1 MESAEKDKTAIIS
14 GIETDAKAEEQE
26 IIKEA
31 QKQADEKLK
40 YFDNKS
46 KSIVEDARKEAS
58 LQAEA
63 IRRRMVSG
71 IKLEL
76 KRGLMRIQQD
86 VIQLIMG
93 KVEKKLNLMIGDT
106 NYRAI
111 LEDWIVEAA
120 IGLGTESALLNASE
134 KERVIID
141 GNFIAEVGDKVFAKT
156 GSKIALQ
163 LTSDLPLKLQGVVLT
178 AANKRTAFNNQ
189 VKTRIS
195 RKERDIQMKIY
206 KTLFADERKESL

>member
-1 MESAEKDKTAIIS
+1 MESAEKDRTAIIS
-14 GIETDAKAEEQE
+14 GIEADANTEAQE

-40 YFDNKS
+40 YFDDKA
-46 KSIVEDARKEAS
+46 KSILEDARKEAM

-63 IRRRMVSG
+63 IHKKMLSG

-76 KRGLMRIQQD
+76 KRSFMCIQQT
-86 VIQLIMG
+86 VIQEIMN

-106 NYRAI
+106 NYRAV
-111 LEDWIVEAA
+111 LEDWIIEAA
-120 IGLGTESALLNASE
+120 IGLGAESALINASE
-134 KERVIID
+134 KERILID
-141 GNFIAEVGDKVFAKT
+141 NTLLADAAAKVFAKT
-156 GSKIALQ
+156 GDKVTLQ
-163 LTSDLPLKLQGVVLT
+163 LTSDLPLKSQGVVLT
-178 AANKRTAFNNQ
+178 AADGRTAFNNQ